1 MRFER
6 HCAYLVNYLWSK
18 LNIGCLLF
26 WDKCQIK
33 EFAIFSTSRTQFSL
47 HGQTLQISSYPG
59 ANPSRPDDGFN
70 IQRIAYLLFL
80 SQSCFVSVMSRNLK
94 LFFHFKFFHFSIPIT
109 PVFSYNPFSFQFQ
122 SFQFLVPCLPVF
134 QFQSFQ
140 FLVQILPVFSS
151 NPFSFQFYPIQFS
164 VPTLTVFS
172 LPSSFS
178 VPILPVFSYNSSN
191 F

>member
-6 HCAYLVNYLWSK
+6 HCTCLVNYLCSK

-59 ANPSRPDDGFN
+59 ANPPRPDDGFN
-70 IQRIAYLLFL
+70 IQKIAYFLFL

-94 LFFHFKFFHFSIPIT
+94 LFFHFKFFHSSIPIT
-109 PVFSYNPFSFQFQ
+109 PVFSYNPSIFSSKLSSFQLKF
-122 SFQFLVPCLPVF
+122 FQFLVL
-134 QFQSFQ
+134 
-140 FLVQILPVFSS
+140 ILP
-151 NPFSFQFYPIQFS
+151 NIQFWPPF
-164 VPTLTVFS
+164 V
-172 LPSSFS
+172 
-178 VPILPVFSYNSSN
+178 
-191 F
+191 

>member
-1 MRFER
+1 M
-6 HCAYLVNYLWSK
+6 
-18 LNIGCLLF
+18 
-26 WDKCQIK
+26 
-33 EFAIFSTSRTQFSL
+33 QFSQHHEL
-47 HGQTLQISSYPG
+47 NFLSTVKPF
-59 ANPSRPDDGFN
+59 R
-70 IQRIAYLLFL
+70 YLLIPELIHPVLMMVSIFKELLIFFFL

-151 NPFSFQFYPIQFS
+151 NPFSFQFYPIQF
-164 VPTLTVFS
+164 FS
-172 LPSSFS
+172 SNSYSFQFMPSSFS
-178 VPILPVFSYNSSN
+178 VPILPVFSSNSSS